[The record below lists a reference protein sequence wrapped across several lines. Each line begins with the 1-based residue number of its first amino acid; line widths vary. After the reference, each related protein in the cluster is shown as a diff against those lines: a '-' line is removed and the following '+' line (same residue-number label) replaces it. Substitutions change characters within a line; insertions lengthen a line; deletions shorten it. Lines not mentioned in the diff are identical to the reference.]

1 MFSVDWIA
9 GCSAGAFMVAMLIS
23 KNVNEKEF
31 PLLGTEL
38 YFIAKKKQQT
48 NKQTNNFIDH

>member
-1 MFSVDWIA
+1 
-9 GCSAGAFMVAMLIS
+9 MVAMLIS

-38 YFIAKKKQQT
+38 YFIAKKK
-48 NKQTNNFIDH
+48 KQTSKQTILSTTNMAAVISN